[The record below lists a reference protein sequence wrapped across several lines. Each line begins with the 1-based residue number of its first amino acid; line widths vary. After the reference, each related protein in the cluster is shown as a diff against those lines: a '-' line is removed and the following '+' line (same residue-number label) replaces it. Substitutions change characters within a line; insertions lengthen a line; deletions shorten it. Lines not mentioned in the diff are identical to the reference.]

1 MKKILVATRN
11 ENKVREIRAILGD
24 GFELVPLPPEA
35 PDVVE
40 DGATF
45 LDNALKKAREYS
57 RYSHLPA
64 IAEDSGLEVEALGG
78 APGVYSARYAGENA
92 GTAEN
97 NRLLLDR
104 LSGVPAER
112 RGARFVCTLVYIN
125 GGEEHVFEGEV
136 KGHIANAGAGRTGF
150 GYDPL
155 FIPDGYDKP
164 FAEMTIEVKNSIS
177 HRYNALKKLAAYL
190 ATLPGRA

>member
-11 ENKVREIRAILGD
+11 ANKVREIRAILGD

-57 RYSHLPA
+57 QYSHLPA

-125 GGEEHVFEGEV
+125 GGTEHVFVGEV
-136 KGHIANAGAGRTGF
+136 RGRIAEAEAGRTGF

-155 FIPDGYDKP
+155 FIPYGYDKT
-164 FAEMTIEVKNSIS
+164 FAEMPIEVKNSIS
-177 HRYNALKKLAAYL
+177 HRYSALRMLAEHL
-190 ATLPGRA
+190 ATLPNRA

>member
-78 APGVYSARYAGENA
+78 APGVFSARYAGGNA
-92 GTAEN
+92 IAAEN
-97 NRLLLDR
+97 NRLLLNR
-104 LSGVPAER
+104 LSGVSEER

-125 GGEEHVFEGEV
+125 GGVEHVFVGEV
-136 KGHIANAGAGRTGF
+136 KGRIANAEAGRTGF

-155 FIPDGYDKP
+155 FIPDGYDRT
-164 FAEMTIEVKNSIS
+164 FAEMPGEVKNSIS
-177 HRYNALKKLAAYL
+177 HRYNALRMLAEYL
-190 ATLPGRA
+190 ATLPVCV